1 MYSEALYDMSPIS
14 SKTGSKQ
21 TVQNK
26 LTVYCTNYILI
37 FKKIVLISFSSQA
50 PKHWNSLPIELK
62 TCSSLDKFKKD
73 LKTFL
78 FSYHYHGYL

>member
-1 MYSEALYDMSPIS
+1 MSPIS

-37 FKKIVLISFSSQA
+37 LKKIVLISFFQSSTKA
-50 PKHWNSLPIELK
+50 LK
-62 TCSSLDKFKKD
+62 LSPN
-73 LKTFL
+73 
-78 FSYHYHGYL
+78 